1 MSDNVARHHKRHRR
15 ASRKPGDISGR
26 AASQMVPALGCDD
39 SLLNPGQKAL
49 ALRLR
54 QTQIRKVNKITGS
67 PSHRRRMAGL
77 PFRSPPGAKPTPS
90 LIPSRPN
97 TKPVIPCSERPPE
110 CLDGPIRTNVWSC
123 PFEPMTEAIR
133 ASPRRIRPLRWESPS
148 TWEARLSSAAL
159 SRHSSNEQLA

>member
-1 MSDNVARHHKRHRR
+1 MSDDVARHHKRHRR

-77 PFRSPPGAKPTPS
+77 PFRSPPGAKPTPP

-97 TKPVIPCSERPPE
+97 TKPVIPCSERLPQ
-110 CLDGPIRTNVWSC
+110 CLDGPIPHKCPVLSLRTDDGSYSGITS
-123 PFEPMTEAIR
+123 PDPP
-133 ASPRRIRPLRWESPS
+133 ASVGKSFNLGSPS
-148 TWEARLSSAAL
+148 FIGSTVSA
-159 SRHSSNEQLA
+159 